1 MQIPM
6 QTQRNT
12 IIPTISWI
20 LKAIM
25 LLLAAYC
32 IYIGDLIWAF
42 ASIICFILA
51 ASPSI
56 IKRKLKVNLP
66 LIFDLLLTLALL
78 VHITGSLFEIY
89 DKWGYFSYIT
99 HYISSIVVAIFGLIL
114 VVLLDRY
121 VESIRM
127 NPYMAVFFSLIF
139 TLAMGALWEIF
150 EFMLDSIFKT
160 TFQPSLAD
168 TMGDLIFD
176 FFGGLCV
183 AAYSLSY
190 FLHPRPSKNRTK
202 I

>member
-6 QTQRNT
+6 QIPMQIQRNT

-32 IYIGDLIWAF
+32 IYVGDLIWAF

-51 ASPSI
+51 VSPSI
-56 IKRKLKVNLP
+56 IKRELKVNLP

-99 HYISSIVVAIFGLIL
+99 HYIASIVVAIFGLIL

-183 AAYSLSY
+183 AVYSLSY
-190 FLHPRPSKNRTK
+190 FLHPRP
-202 I
+202 